1 MAKWDTEDLG
11 TTAGAGATAGERLTL
26 VDVGGTGDGVAFAA
40 DVAAGLGRSP
50 KSLPFRY
57 LYDPRGSRLF
67 EQICETPEYYLT
79 RAEYEILDSESPA
92 IVSRV
97 PGPFDLLELG
107 SGSAVKTR
115 LLIRAALERQP
126 ALRYRPIDI
135 SRSALETSA
144 LSLLRDFPQLR
155 IEAVVGDYGFGRRV
169 LAGRDRRP
177 QLVLWLG
184 SSIGNLDRAAAAA
197 FLGALLGSATADD
210 RLLLGIDVCR
220 RSEVLERAYDD
231 RAGVTAAFNRNIL
244 HRINRELGGRFDP
257 DAFAHRAV
265 WNEAE
270 GRMEMYLVS
279 TRRQTV
285 RIDALALDVR
295 FDAGE
300 AIHTESS
307 YKYGPGEIES
317 LAAAAGLAITARWF
331 DRQRQFATV
340 LMARPVSNTGEG
352 G

>member
-1 MAKWDTEDLG
+1 
-11 TTAGAGATAGERLTL
+11 
-26 VDVGGTGDGVAFAA
+26 
-40 DVAAGLGRSP
+40 
-50 KSLPFRY
+50 
-57 LYDPRGSRLF
+57 
-67 EQICETPEYYLT
+67 
-79 RAEYEILDSESPA
+79 
-92 IVSRV
+92 
-97 PGPFDLLELG
+97 
-107 SGSAVKTR
+107 
-115 LLIRAALERQP
+115 
-126 ALRYRPIDI
+126 
-135 SRSALETSA
+135 
-144 LSLLRDFPQLR
+144 
-155 IEAVVGDYGFGRRV
+155 
-169 LAGRDRRP
+169 
-177 QLVLWLG
+177 
-184 SSIGNLDRAAAAA
+184 
-197 FLGALLGSATADD
+197 
-210 RLLLGIDVCR
+210 
-220 RSEVLERAYDD
+220 
-231 RAGVTAAFNRNIL
+231 VTAAFNRNIL